1 MTVPDKF
8 ATSDQAPFYIP
19 DAPYWMLL
27 VRKGRHQLRLLELT
41 FFCKHSRRRSLEFT
55 DIALGS

>member
-27 VRKGRHQLRLLELT
+27 VRKGRHHLRLLELT
-41 FFCKHSRRRSLEFT
+41 FFCKHSRRRSLEF
-55 DIALGS
+55 A